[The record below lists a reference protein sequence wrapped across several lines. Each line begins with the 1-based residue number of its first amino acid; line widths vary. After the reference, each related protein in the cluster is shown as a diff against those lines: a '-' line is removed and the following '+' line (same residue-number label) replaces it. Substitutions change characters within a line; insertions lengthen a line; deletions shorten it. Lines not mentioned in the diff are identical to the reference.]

1 MNIYI
6 YARVS
11 TDRQTHDSQLDELRD
26 YSTRRNWRAVEEIV
40 DTASGAKTSRTGL
53 DRLLSLVRKGKVDV
67 VLCYK
72 LDRLGRS
79 LSHLSQ
85 VIGELTRHRVAL
97 VVPSQGIDTTSLNP
111 AAQLQLN
118 ILCAV
123 AEFEREVIRE
133 RVNAGLSAARKRGQ
147 KLGRPNRTAVLAPRV
162 VQMVQAGKGTCAV
175 SRELGISLGS
185 ASQLVAKA
193 RAALS
198 AQTEP
203 IVSQN

>member
-1 MNIYI
+1 MNIYT
-6 YARVS
+6 YCRVS
-11 TDRQTHDSQLDELRD
+11 TDRQTHESQLNELRD
-26 YSTRRNWRAVEEIV
+26 YCTRRNWRVTEEIV

-53 DRLLSLVRKGKVDV
+53 DRLLTLVRKGKVDV

-79 LSHLSQ
+79 LAHLSQ
-85 VIGELTRHRVAL
+85 VIGELTRHCVAL

-133 RVNAGLSAARKRGQ
+133 RVNAGLNAARKRGQ
-147 KLGRPNRTAVLAPRV
+147 KLGRPNRTAVFAPRV
-162 VQMVQAGKGTCAV
+162 EQMVREGKGTCAV

-193 RAALS
+193 RTALS
-198 AQTEP
+198 AQTAP
-203 IVSQN
+203 AVTQN